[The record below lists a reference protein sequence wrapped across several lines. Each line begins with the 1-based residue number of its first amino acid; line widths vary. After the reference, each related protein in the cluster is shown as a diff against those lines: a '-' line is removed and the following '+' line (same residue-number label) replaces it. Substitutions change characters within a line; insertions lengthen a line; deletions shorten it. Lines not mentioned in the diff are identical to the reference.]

1 MTVELIVD
9 RLGDAVALA
18 VVENDLLVDLWA
30 QGGGPEAVE
39 DRLFLARVIG
49 LEPAVDG
56 AFLDHGAGRP
66 GFLAGKDAR
75 HRRGLAKGA
84 AIGRTVEV
92 GEWLVVQGMRAAEG
106 DKGARLTT
114 DIRLA
119 AAGLV
124 YRPHGSDIQLGRGI
138 AARDR
143 EAMALRGAGL
153 LDKAKLPGG
162 LVLRRLA
169 IEADDA
175 ALAQDLG
182 RLGALWAKL
191 DRLASTAE
199 RRSGPLDAGPS
210 ALARLL
216 WRALDLAPVSLTVAD
231 DALKAEARRLAQALP
246 EAVRPELELLDS
258 GTSAFALTGVDEA
271 IAEALSGEVPLDGG
285 GRLLIQE
292 TAACVAI
299 DVDGGNRAALDAD
312 LAAAAEV
319 ARQVRLRNLG
329 GTIVVD
335 FIDLPTRPQR
345 QRLEEALKKA
355 FRDDPQAVQLYP
367 MSPLGLV
374 QLSRPRRGRTLAALM
389 ARPCGSCRG
398 TGRQPSLRAVAE
410 QIFARMRENP
420 PVARLAAAP
429 DLARYL
435 ETEAAAAW
443 GGLGTAPPIEVEAG
457 LPAGA
462 WSVR

>member
-1 MTVELIVD
+1 MTVELILD

-18 VVENDLLVDLWA
+18 VVENDLLVDLWT

-49 LEPAVDG
+49 IEPAVDG

-84 AIGRTVEV
+84 SIGRTVEV

-138 AARDR
+138 AARER

-153 LDKAKLPGG
+153 LEQAKLPGG

-191 DRLASTAE
+191 DRLASAPE
-199 RRSGPLDAGPS
+199 RRAGPLDAGPS

-231 DALKAEARRLAQALP
+231 DALKAEARRLVEVLP
-246 EAVRPELELLDS
+246 ETARPELELFDS
-258 GTSAFALTGVDEA
+258 GSSAFARTGVDEA
-271 IAEALSGEVPLDGG
+271 IAEALAGEVALEGG

-299 DVDGGNRAALDAD
+299 DVDGGGRPALEVN
-312 LAAAAEV
+312 LAAAAEIGRL
-319 ARQVRLRNLG
+319 ARLRNLG
-329 GTIVVD
+329 GTLIVD
-335 FIDLPTRPQR
+335 FVDLAGKAQR
-345 QRLEEALKKA
+345 QRLDDAVRRA
-355 FRDDPQAVQLYP
+355 FRGDPLPVQTFP
-367 MSPLGLV
+367 MSPLGVV
-374 QLSRPRRGRTLAALM
+374 QISRARRGASPLQAASRVCPACSGSGRTAA
-389 ARPCGSCRG
+389 GS
-398 TGRQPSLRAVAE
+398 
-410 QIFARMRENP
+410 
-420 PVARLAAAP
+420 
-429 DLARYL
+429 
-435 ETEAAAAW
+435 
-443 GGLGTAPPIEVEAG
+443 
-457 LPAGA
+457 
-462 WSVR
+462 

>member
-1 MTVELIVD
+1 MTRTLIIDSTGFGLRGAMLAGDRLIEILDVDTHGDAVTDALFAGRVEKIDKPLAAAFVEIGAAERAFLAAKDARAVAGVEERLPVD
-9 RLGDAVALA
+9 RLLHEGQRLIVQGVREPVEGKGSRVTSDVKLFGFGLILRPMGRGVEVPARLPERQREALA
-18 VVENDLLVDLWA
+18 RRG
-30 QGGGPEAVE
+30 QGLFGESGVTLRRAAASLDDEALRRE
-39 DRLFLARVIG
+39 HAALSQRWTQIEREARD
-49 LEPAVDG
+49 AR
-56 AFLDHGAGRP
+56 RP
-66 GFLAGKDAR
+66 GRLAADEPPLER
-75 HRRGLAKGA
+75 LLR
-84 AIGRTVEV
+84 
-92 GEWLVVQGMRAAEG
+92 RAAEMAPERIAVADHALALATERLVEQRLAG
-106 DKGARLTT
+106 SGVVVERLTGQGPAFEQT
-114 DIRLA
+114 PVA
-119 AAGLV
+119 A
-124 YRPHGSDIQLGRGI
+124 
-138 AARDR
+138 
-143 EAMALRGAGL
+143 
-153 LDKAKLPGG
+153 
-162 LVLRRLA
+162 
-169 IEADDA
+169 
-175 ALAQDLG
+175 
-182 RLGALWAKL
+182 
-191 DRLASTAE
+191 
-199 RRSGPLDAGPS
+199 
-210 ALARLL
+210 
-216 WRALDLAPVSLTVAD
+216 
-231 DALKAEARRLAQALP
+231 
-246 EAVRPELELLDS
+246 ELEL
-258 GTSAFALTGVDEA
+258 ALGRD
-271 IAEALSGEVPLDGG
+271 VPLEGG
-285 GRLLIQE
+285 GRLRIEE

-319 ARQVRLRNLG
+319 ARQARLRNLG

-420 PVARLAAAP
+420 PVARLTAAP

-443 GGLGTAPPIEVEAG
+443 AGLGAMPPIEVETG